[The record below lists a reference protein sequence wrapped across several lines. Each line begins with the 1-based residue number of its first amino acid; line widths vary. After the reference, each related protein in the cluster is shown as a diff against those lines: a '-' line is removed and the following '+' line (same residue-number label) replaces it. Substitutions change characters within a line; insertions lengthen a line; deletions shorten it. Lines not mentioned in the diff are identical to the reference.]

1 MQLQPGSSLHGTVD
15 DIANWLSKSV
25 TTKAAKD
32 APPILADSFDIFV
45 RKTKGG
51 HQVME
56 KLDRFSMTAIVLPLL
71 VGAGIGFLIGH
82 NLKK

>member
-1 MQLQPGSSLHGTVD
+1 MQLQPGTDLSGIQD

-45 RKTKGG
+45 RKTPGG
-51 HQVME
+51 KQVMG

-71 VGAGIGFLIGH
+71 IGTGIGFLIGY